1 MRSILVLIN
10 LVFTI
15 MNSLILMKKLTFT
28 LVVIAICITA
38 LISCEKTKSD
48 KLTYKASFSKES
60 TSIAENQET
69 TYIFSVHPLHNPQRL
84 FKIFNPLMVYLSDNI
99 QGAKFRLEASKN
111 YASYDKKLALKH
123 SDFSLPN
130 PYQTILAID
139 DGYNVFAKMADDE
152 NFRGIIIVR
161 KDSNINKVTDLIGKS
176 VSYPAPTALAATMM
190 PQFFL
195 QKNGVNVLK
204 DIDNRYVGSQE
215 SSIMN
220 VYVGN
225 TSAAST
231 WPPPWLALI
240 KERPELAEELTIKW
254 ETPHLINNS
263 LIAREDIDPNLVKQV
278 KDLLVNLHKTK
289 IGREII
295 EQMELSAFEA
305 ANNETYNIVREFV
318 VDFNK
323 EVIQK

>member
-15 MNSLILMKKLTFT
+15 MNSLILMKKLTVT
-28 LVVIAICITA
+28 LIVITICITT

-60 TSIAENQET
+60 TVIAESQEV

-99 QGAKFRLEASKN
+99 QGANFRLEASKN

-139 DGYNVFAKMADDE
+139 NGYNVFAKMADDE

-161 KDSNINKVTDLIGKS
+161 KDSEINKVTDLIGKS

-190 PQFFL
+190 PQFFM

-204 DIDNRYVGSQE
+204 DIDNHYVGSQE

-263 LIAREDIDPNLVKQV
+263 LIARADIDPNLIKQV
-278 KDLLVNLHKTK
+278 KDLLVNLHETQ
-289 IGREII
+289 IGLEII